1 MSPEMSPKT
10 SPEELPPA
18 TPVGGRAALSGAQQ
32 AAVAMLASALLA
44 LCVVG
49 LVRNGIPAPMATDPG
64 GGSPA
69 LVVNVNTADWPVLSL
84 VPGLG
89 RAISR
94 RIVAY
99 RQAHGPFRSIDD
111 LVAVDGIA
119 AIRLGQIRPFVTVG
133 DSPQVPTP
141 DAGEE

>member
-1 MSPEMSPKT
+1 MPPETPSEP
-10 SPEELPPA
+10 SSPPA
-18 TPVGGRAALSGAQQ
+18 HGQAGPSRSQQ
-32 AAVAMLASALLA
+32 AAVTLLAAALLA

-49 LVRNGIPAPMATDPG
+49 LVRNGSETPVAADPA
-64 GGSPA
+64 A
-69 LVVNVNTADWPVLSL
+69 LVANVNTADWPVLSL

-89 RAISR
+89 RALGR

-111 LVAVDGIA
+111 LVAVSGIG
-119 AIRLGQIRPFVTVG
+119 AIRIEQIRPFVTVG
-133 DSPQVPTP
+133 DAPWAPTP